1 MLGAS
6 YRRCVTDLPIA
17 ITYVPSRLG
26 TQLGLDGDDLV
37 GRLDP
42 PPAAI
47 CGRGAVSMAAVVFL
61 IDVVGGLSVDTD
73 PDSWAFTSELS
84 VRLPIAPTPARID
97 TRAIVVRDGRRSAI
111 CETPL
116 LVDGEVWG
124 TSFISFSRVPRRDTD
139 PPKPVFDAQ
148 VAVTRVSAIPL
159 DESLRDAAGFES
171 RDPSN
176 GVVAVE
182 LRPELSNPAGAM
194 QGAMVAGL
202 IEAAAEDLADH
213 HLGTEHRYVVTEM
226 EVRYLAQNRISPIVS
241 RARFVGDP
249 SEGLVRVDLIDDDG
263 RGRCTTVSTVR
274 VRPAH

>member
-1 MLGAS
+1 MVRGS
-6 YRRCVTDLPIA
+6 YRRPVTDLPIA

-26 TQLGLDGDDLV
+26 TQLGLDGDELI

-42 PPAAI
+42 PPPAI
-47 CGRGAVSMAAVVFL
+47 CERGSVSMAAIVFL

-84 VRLPIAPTPARID
+84 VRLPLAATPARID
-97 TRAIVVRDGRRSAI
+97 TRAIVVRDGKRSAT

-116 LVDGEVWG
+116 VVDGQTWG
-124 TSFISFSRVPRRDTD
+124 TGFISFSRVPRRETD

-148 VAVTRVSAIPL
+148 VAVSRVSAVPL
-159 DESLRDAAGFES
+159 DGSLRDAAGFES

-182 LRPELSNPAGAM
+182 LRAELSNPAGAM

-202 IEAAAEDLADH
+202 IETAAEDLADH
-213 HLGTEHRYVVTEM
+213 HLGADRRYVVTEM
-226 EVRYLAQNRISPIVS
+226 EIRYLAQNRVSPIVS

-249 SEGLVRVDLIDDDG
+249 DEGIVRVDLIDDDG
-263 RGRCTTVSTVR
+263 RGRCTTVSTVK
-274 VRPAH
+274 VRPAP